1 MDKFKIAV
9 TDNYRQVYFLENII
23 SNFDGCFIAGG
34 CFKNIFNQ
42 QKIKDLDIFF
52 YSKKHFEQAV
62 AEANDND
69 RYTFLYRNDNVCCFK
84 YETDNISIKVEM
96 NQKIFGSPM
105 EILKQFDF
113 TITKFALYKEKVNDS
128 DGDDWHWE
136 DRVMYHEDFFEHL
149 FFKRIVVDDKILY
162 PESTYERM
170 IKYMRYGYFPCKE
183 TKVKIAKAL
192 VALQRELKFS
202 NAFYS
207 VEGLD

>member
-1 MDKFKIAV
+1 MNEFKVAA

-42 QKIKDLDIFF
+42 QKIKDLDMFF
-52 YSKKHFEQAV
+52 YSKKYFEQAV
-62 AEANDND
+62 AKANDD
-69 RYTFLYRNDNVCCFK
+69 DKYIFLYRNDNVCCFK
-84 YETDNISIKVEM
+84 YETDNTSVKVEM
-96 NQKIFGSPM
+96 NQKIFGSPS

-128 DGDDWHWE
+128 DDWHWE
-136 DRVMYHEDFFEHL
+136 DRVIYHEDFFEHL
-149 FFKRIVVDDKILY
+149 FFKRIVIDDKIPY

-183 TKVKIAKAL
+183 TKVKVAKAL
-192 VALQRELKFS
+192 AELQRELKFS

-207 VEGLD
+207 TEGLD